1 MKTMLKFKCFS
12 QSRFLPLI
20 CPFLVLAFTGVGE
33 CKAQMISSVPPN
45 GLSAAAVV
53 LTDTMIVKTIVRDL
67 KNEVIDATKIVAPP
81 AIKLNRQAEKF
92 VTNYLT
98 TNEAE
103 LTDIQKRSVKFFK
116 TIDVILGKCNVPAE
130 LKYLA
135 VIESRLRTSA
145 VSRVGAVGMWQFMPA
160 TARSLGLKVSA
171 ASDERKQFIKST
183 KAAATY
189 IKALHAQFDDWL
201 LVVAAYNSGAGTV
214 YKAIKRSGS
223 RNFWALEKFLPAE
236 TRAHVKRYIG
246 AHYFF
251 ENKGSAATLT
261 KTETLIHLKAVA
273 EYNESLKVIEEVKHS
288 LTNINETAVQTDN
301 PVGNS
306 ARIQNQ

>member
-1 MKTMLKFKCFS
+1 LSVTDF
-12 QSRFLPLI
+12 
-20 CPFLVLAFTGVGE
+20 GE
-33 CKAQMISSVPPN
+33 CKAQAASPVPSS
-45 GLSAAAVV
+45 GLSAVAVV
-53 LTDTMIVKTIVRDL
+53 LTDTVIVNTIVEYL
-67 KNEVIDATKIVAPP
+67 KIDVIDSTKIVAPP
-81 AIKLNRQAEKF
+81 AIKLNRHAEKF
-92 VTNYLT
+92 VINYLT
-98 TNEAE
+98 TNEE
-103 LTDIQKRSVKFFK
+103 DLIDIQKRSVKFFK
-116 TIDVILGKCNVPAE
+116 TIDVVLGKCNVPAE

-135 VIESRLRTSA
+135 VIESKLRTSA

-171 ASDERKQFIKST
+171 ASDERRQFIKST

-201 LVVAAYNSGAGTV
+201 LVVAAYNSGAGPV

-223 RNFWALEKFLPAE
+223 RNFWTLEKFLPAE

-251 ENKGSAATLT
+251 ENKGSVATLT
-261 KTETLIHLKAVA
+261 KAETLIHCQAVA

-288 LTNINETAVQTDN
+288 FTIISDTAVQTDN
-301 PVGNS
+301 PVSNLG
-306 ARIQNQ
+306 RIQNQ